1 MKRRN
6 LLGLIGTLAGTTVV
20 GSGAFTSVS
29 ADRSVSVSL
38 ADDDQA
44 LLKLTERG
52 SGRRSY
58 VDGSTVGFDIPSPDE
73 DEYGGTDPEGVGV
86 DSVYRFGEDAS
97 HDEAGL
103 FGVENQGTQ
112 PVKLYSTQPKG
123 EDVPTITIYDVET
136 GELLTESSPSSPLDV
151 GETLLCG
158 LKIDTH
164 GTAIREE
171 EYDLTITINA
181 VGTDSD

>member
-6 LLGLIGTLAGTTVV
+6 LIGLIGTLAGTGAV

-38 ADDDQA
+38 ADDDEA
-44 LLKLTERG
+44 FLRLTERG
-52 SGRRSY
+52 TGRRSY
-58 VDGSTVGFDIPSPDE
+58 VDGSTIGFDIPSPDE
-73 DEYGGTDPEGVGV
+73 DEYGGTDPEGVGT
-86 DSVYRFGEDAS
+86 DSVYRFGGDVS

-112 PVKLYSTQPKG
+112 PVRVYSTQPNR
-123 EDVPTITIYDVET
+123 ENVPDVTMYDVEN
-136 GELLTESSPSSPLDV
+136 GELLSESSPSGSLGV
-151 GETLLCG
+151 GDKLLCG
-158 LKIDTH
+158 IEIDTH
-164 GTAIREE
+164 GVPIREE

-181 VGTDSD
+181 VGTGSD

>member
-6 LLGLIGTLAGTTVV
+6 LLGLMGTLTATGMVGT
-20 GSGAFTSVS
+20 GAFTSVS

-38 ADDDQA
+38 ADDDRA

-58 VDGSTVGFDIPSPDE
+58 HDGGTIGFDIPSPDE
-73 DEYGGTDPEGVGV
+73 DEYGGTDPEGVGT
-86 DSVYRFGEDAS
+86 DSVYRFGGDAS

-112 PVKLYSTQPKG
+112 PVRIYSTQQDRKN
-123 EDVPTITIYDVET
+123 VPEVTMYDVET
-136 GELLTESSPSSPLDV
+136 GELLTDGSPSGPLGV
-151 GETLLCG
+151 GEKLLCG
-158 LKIDTH
+158 IEIDTH
-164 GTAIREE
+164 GVPIREE
-171 EYDLTITINA
+171 EYDLTITVNA
-181 VGTDSD
+181 VGINSD